1 MTVLVA
7 VASKYGAT
15 RGIADAIGRGLGQ
28 RGVDARVQDVEAVG
42 TLDGVDAVVL
52 GSAVYAGRWLQ
63 SARHFVEEN
72 AAELASRPTWV
83 FSSGPIG
90 SPPKP
95 EPREAVQIEKVE
107 QLLQPREHRVFA
119 GELVRDRLS
128 FPERALVRAFH
139 AAEGDFRD
147 WEEIDRWAESI
158 AVELRAAEPAAVG

>member
-1 MTVLVA
+1 
-7 VASKYGAT
+7 
-15 RGIADAIGRGLGQ
+15 
-28 RGVDARVQDVEAVG
+28 
-42 TLDGVDAVVL
+42 
-52 GSAVYAGRWLQ
+52 
-63 SARHFVEEN
+63 
-72 AAELASRPTWV
+72 
-83 FSSGPIG
+83 
-90 SPPKP
+90 
-95 EPREAVQIEKVE
+95 VQIEKVE